1 MPITFPKVSFAQ
13 QIHLDAAS
21 TMSKGI
27 LTQSKIQNDL
37 KIAAN
42 TVKTSN
48 LKVSKADAEAIAK
61 FYNAVVLDGRFIK
74 ELSTNPQDVANKLK
88 IKLSPSA
95 IKNFQSAI
103 AIAASGHGGT
113 VSTDVELVAVAV
125 IVVIICLD
133 VAENVANTHVI
144 MDESGI
150 LKY

>member
-1 MPITFPKVSFAQ
+1 MPIKFPKVSFAQ

-42 TVKTSN
+42 TAKTSN
-48 LKVSKADAEAIAK
+48 FKVSKADTAAITK
-61 FYNAVVLDGRFIK
+61 FYNAVVHDGRFIK

-88 IKLSPSA
+88 IKLSSSA
-95 IKNFQSAI
+95 IKNLQSAI

-113 VSTDVELVAVAV
+113 VSDDVELVAVAV

-133 VAENVANTHVI
+133 VPENVANTHII